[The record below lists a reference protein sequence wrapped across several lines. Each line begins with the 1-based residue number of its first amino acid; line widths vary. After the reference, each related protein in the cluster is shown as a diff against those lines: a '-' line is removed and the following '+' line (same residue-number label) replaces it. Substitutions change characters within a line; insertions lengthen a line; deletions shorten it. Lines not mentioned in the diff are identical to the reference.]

1 MQKSAFEENNN
12 NGAKNN
18 GIMGSKNKSNN
29 APDIL
34 LPQPQLF
41 ISKHIFQQRDF
52 HAWLPQPQLFISK
65 HIFQQRDF
73 HAWLPSIYSIQMP
86 ISRVS
91 EFIYQMSKIF
101 AHPNLCKW
109 NENAGS

>member
-12 NGAKNN
+12 NENAKNN

-29 APDIL
+29 SPDI
-34 LPQPQLF
+34 F
-41 ISKHIFQQRDF
+41 
-52 HAWLPQPQLFISK
+52 LPQPQLFISK

-101 AHPNLCKW
+101 AHPNLRKW
-109 NENAGS
+109 NENAGL